1 MMQDHAERRAGI
13 WFALA
18 AYGYWGVAPVYFK
31 FVEFASPLEIVAHR
45 VVFSVVLL
53 AMLIMVR
60 GQLYTLRRLG
70 KREIGWL
77 AVSGVLVSINWAVFV
92 WRCRQTACWKRAS
105 DIT

>member
-31 FVEFASPLEIVAHR
+31 FVEFESPLEIVAHR